1 LDRLEPCGFGNPRP
15 RVQAHGAVVEAR
27 EVRNGHLKLV
37 LDLGTRRLSC
47 FAIHKGAEAASL
59 RGRVR
64 VVGDLRHNVFSGFDS
79 VELFAE
85 QVHLERE
92 TRDEV
97 AEAGGAGVLRAL
109 DAWS

>member
-1 LDRLEPCGFGNPRP
+1 
-15 RVQAHGAVVEAR
+15 
-27 EVRNGHLKLV
+27 
-37 LDLGTRRLSC
+37 
-47 FAIHKGAEAASL
+47 
-59 RGRVR
+59 
-64 VVGDLRHNVFSGFDS
+64 VGDLRHNVFSGFDS